1 MCGLTGFWARSGGAY
16 HNALDA
22 MTESLVHRGPDD
34 AGTWR
39 DDENGIGMGFRR
51 LSILDLSPAGHQPM
65 HSACGRYVIAFN
77 GEIYNHLE
85 LRAEL
90 EGEGAAPAWRGH
102 SDTETLLAAFVRWG
116 IREALKRTI
125 GMFALALWDRQERK
139 LTLARDRLGEKPLY
153 YGWQGDVFLFGSELK
168 ALRAHP
174 ACRHAGVDR
183 AALCLLLR
191 YNYIPAPS
199 SIYQGIRKLPPGTWL
214 SLSAG
219 QREPRVEAYWSLRQA
234 VEDGMKDP
242 FTGDEHEAVTAL
254 ESLLKDAVARQMVA
268 DVPLGAFLS
277 GGVDSSTAVSLMQ
290 AQSARPV
297 NTFSIGFHESQHNE
311 AQYAKA
317 VAGHLGTAHTELY
330 VTATQAMEVIPRLP
344 ALYDEPYADSS
355 QIPTFLVAQLARRHV
370 KVSISGDGGDEL
382 FGGYNRYF
390 WSRRIWNK
398 VSWMPRFARSLLAR
412 SLIAIPPEH
421 LNAAY
426 ARVEHF
432 LPGSVR
438 VSLMGDKLHRLAER
452 LKTVE
457 DLDDLY
463 YSLVSEWTR
472 PSEVVRGGEEPA
484 TLVTRRSDW
493 PALPESEHRM
503 MYLDAMTY
511 LPDDILVKV
520 DRAAMGVSLET
531 RTPYLDHRV
540 VELAWRLPL
549 NMKIRA
555 GQGKW
560 ALREIL
566 YKYVPRHLIER
577 PKQGF
582 GIPLDAWLRGPL
594 REWAETLLNPE
605 KLKREGFFNP
615 GPIRK
620 KWEEHLSLRRNWQF
634 HLWPV
639 LVFQSWL
646 ESSR

>member
-1 MCGLTGFWARSGGAY
+1 MCGLTGFWARSGSAY

-34 AGTWR
+34 GGAWR
-39 DDENGIGMGFRR
+39 DNENGIELGFRR

-77 GEIYNHLE
+77 GEIYNHLD

-90 EGEGAAPAWRGH
+90 EMEGAAPAWRGH

-116 IREALKRTI
+116 IEGALSRAI
-125 GMFALALWDRQERK
+125 GMFALALWDRQDRV
-139 LTLARDRLGEKPLY
+139 LTLSRDRLGEKPLH
-153 YGWQGDVFLFGSELK
+153 YGWQGDTFLFGSELK

-174 ACRHAGVDR
+174 AFRAGVDR
-183 AALCLLLR
+183 RALCLLLR
-191 YNYIPAPS
+191 FTYIPAPW
-199 SIYQGIRKLPPGTWL
+199 SIYEGIHKLPPGTWL
-214 SLSAG
+214 TLAAG
-219 QREPRVEAYWSLRQA
+219 QREPRIQAYWSLRQA
-234 VEDGMKDP
+234 VENGSKHRFAGGEQD
-242 FTGDEHEAVTAL
+242 AVTAL

-277 GGVDSSTAVSLMQ
+277 GGIDSSTAVSLMQ

-297 NTFSIGFHESQHNE
+297 NTFSIGFHEARHNE
-311 AQYAKA
+311 AEYAKA
-317 VAGHLGTAHTELY
+317 VAKHLGTAHTELY
-330 VTATQAMEVIPRLP
+330 VTPAQTLDVIPRLP
-344 ALYDEPYADSS
+344 MLYDEPHADSS
-355 QIPTFLVAQLARRHV
+355 QIPTFLVAQLARQHV

-390 WSRRIWNK
+390 WSRRIWSK
-398 VSWMPRFARSLLAR
+398 LAWAPRPLRQLLAKA
-412 SLIAIPPEH
+412 LTALPPQH

-426 ARVEHF
+426 ACVERF
-432 LPGSVR
+432 LPAALR
-438 VSLMGDKLHRLAER
+438 ASLMGDKLHKLAER
-452 LKTVE
+452 LKTVV

-463 YSLVSEWTR
+463 YSLVSEWNH
-472 PSEVVRGGEEPA
+472 PSDVVRGAEEPA
-484 TLVTRRSDW
+484 TIVTRRFDW
-493 PALPESEHRM
+493 PPLPESEHRM
-503 MYLDAMTY
+503 MFLDAMTY

-520 DRAAMGVSLET
+520 DRAAMSVSLET

-549 NMKIRA
+549 NMKIRT

-560 ALREIL
+560 ILRRIL
-566 YKYVPRHLIER
+566 YKYVPPHLIER

-582 GIPLDAWLRGPL
+582 GVPLDTWLRGPL
-594 REWAETLLNPE
+594 REWAEPLLNA
-605 KLKREGFFNP
+605 KRLEHEGFFHP
-615 GPIRK
+615 EPIRK
-620 KWEEHLSLRRNWQF
+620 KWEEHLSSRRNWQF

-639 LVFQSWL
+639 LMFQSWL